1 MADPQPMRSAFFKG
15 LTIGTVAF
23 VALLG
28 IGLSVFS
35 PAFGFA
41 LAFSFP
47 AIHIIGPLFGLLA
60 FEGLDGPPG
69 GVAVLLISAW
79 LEFSVIAALISVALA
94 RWRPNS
100 SFNRDTLEGDP

>member
-1 MADPQPMRSAFFKG
+1 MRSPFLKG
-15 LTIGTVAF
+15 LIIGAAIF
-23 VALLG
+23 LALLG

-35 PAFGFA
+35 PAFEFA

-47 AIHIIGPLFGLLA
+47 TVHIVGPLFGLLA

-79 LEFSVIAALISVALA
+79 LEFSVIAALLSVALA
-94 RWRPNS
+94 RWRPHS
-100 SFNRDTLEGDP
+100 LFSRDTPERDP

>member
-1 MADPQPMRSAFFKG
+1 MRRAFFKG
-15 LTIGTVAF
+15 LSIGTVAF
-23 VALLG
+23 LSLLG

-35 PAFGFA
+35 PAFEFA

-47 AIHIIGPLFGLLA
+47 TVHIVGPLFGLLA

-79 LEFSVIAALISVALA
+79 LEFSVIAASVSVALA

-100 SFNRDTLEGDP
+100 SFNRDTLERDP